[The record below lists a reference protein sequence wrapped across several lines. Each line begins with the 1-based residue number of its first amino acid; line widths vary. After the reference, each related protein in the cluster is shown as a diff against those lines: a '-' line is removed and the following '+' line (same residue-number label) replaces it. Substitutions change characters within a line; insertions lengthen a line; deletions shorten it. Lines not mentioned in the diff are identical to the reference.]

1 MQNAAFWRPQIP
13 RTTLRGTLRTVLQ
26 GLRIRMAPSSPSSAS
41 QNKMQRLRALVCD
54 DGHERIARTQGAR
67 LIAGVDEVGR
77 GAWCGPVV
85 AAAVILPEDAPI
97 AGLRD
102 SKQLSEQ
109 RREQLDALIRS
120 HAVAVGIGFADAA
133 TIDAI
138 NIRRA
143 TQRAMLAAIAQLAP
157 QPDFLLIDAEQL
169 DTPCAQQ
176 KIIHG
181 DAVSVSIAAA
191 SIVAKV
197 YRDAWLRALDRDY
210 PHYGLAAHKG
220 YGVPAHRKALLEHGP
235 CALHRKSYAPVRA
248 AMRGAPEQK
257 NRRFL
262 DSATLSS
269 E

>member
-1 MQNAAFWRPQIP
+1 MS
-13 RTTLRGTLRTVLQ
+13 RTS
-26 GLRIRMAPSSPSSAS
+26 ISSGE
-41 QNKMQRLRALVCD
+41 KMRRLRALVCD
-54 DGHERIARTQGAR
+54 DGHERAAR
-67 LIAGVDEVGR
+67 LRGAQRIAGVDEVGR

-85 AAAVILPEDAPI
+85 AAAVILPEEARID
-97 AGLRD
+97 GLRD
-102 SKQLSEQ
+102 SKQLSAQ

-120 HAVAVGIGFADAA
+120 HAIAVGIGFADAA

-143 TQRAMLAAIAQLAP
+143 TQQAMLAAIAQLNP

-169 DTPCAQQ
+169 NTHCAQQ

-197 YRDAWLRALDRDY
+197 YRDAWLREMDREY

-220 YGVPAHRKALLEHGP
+220 YGVAAHRKALLEHGP
-235 CALHRKSYAPVRA
+235 CALHRKSFAPVRA
-248 AMRGAPEQK
+248 ALERSGLQAAG
-257 NRRFL
+257 N
-262 DSATLSS
+262 AVG
-269 E
+269 

>member
-1 MQNAAFWRPQIP
+1 MG
-13 RTTLRGTLRTVLQ
+13 LRGTLRTDWQRLC
-26 GLRIRMAPSSPSSAS
+26 IRMARSSSSSAS

-54 DGHERIARTQGAR
+54 DRHERAARAQGALR
-67 LIAGVDEVGR
+67 IAGVDEVGR

-102 SKQLSEQ
+102 SKQLTAQ
-109 RREQLDALIRS
+109 RREQLDALIRDQ
-120 HAVAVGIGFADAA
+120 AVAVGIGFADAA

-143 TQRAMLAAIAQLAP
+143 TQQAMLAAIAQIHPL
-157 QPDFLLIDAEQL
+157 PDFLLIDAEQL

-197 YRDAWLRALDRDY
+197 YRDAWLCALDREY

-220 YGVPAHRKALLEHGP
+220 YGVPAHRHALLQHGP
-235 CALHRKSYAPVRA
+235 CAQHRASYAPVRA
-248 AMRGAPEQK
+248 AIHTH
-257 NRRFL
+257 
-262 DSATLSS
+262 TLG
-269 E
+269 

>member
-1 MQNAAFWRPQIP
+1 MN
-13 RTTLRGTLRTVLQ
+13 RTSF
-26 GLRIRMAPSSPSSAS
+26 SSGE
-41 QNKMQRLRALVCD
+41 KMRRLRALVCD
-54 DGHERIARTQGAR
+54 NSHEHAAR
-67 LIAGVDEVGR
+67 LRGAQRIAGVDEVGR

-102 SKQLSEQ
+102 SKQLSAQ

-120 HAVAVGIGFADAA
+120 HAIAVGIGFADAA
-133 TIDAI
+133 AIDAI

-143 TQRAMLAAIAQLAP
+143 TQQAMLAAIAQLNP

-197 YRDAWLRALDRDY
+197 YRDAWLRELDRDY

-220 YGVPAHRKALLEHGP
+220 YGVAAHRKALLEHGP
-235 CALHRKSYAPVRA
+235 CALHRKSFAPVRA
-248 AMRGAPEQK
+248 ALERSGLQAAG
-257 NRRFL
+257 N
-262 DSATLSS
+262 AVG
-269 E
+269 